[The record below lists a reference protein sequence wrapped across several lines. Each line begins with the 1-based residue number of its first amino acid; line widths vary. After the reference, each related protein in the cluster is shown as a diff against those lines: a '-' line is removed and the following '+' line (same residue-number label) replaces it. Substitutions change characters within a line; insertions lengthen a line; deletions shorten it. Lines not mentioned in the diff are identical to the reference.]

1 LYISQH
7 LSLNLAKNQA
17 EESLRN
23 RTFGHKYIRKSLIL
37 KELMPSLNIPS
48 LLETTPLAHKKSK
61 AKKEVMESL
70 QT

>member
-1 LYISQH
+1 MLG
-7 LSLNLAKNQA
+7 A
-17 EESLRN
+17 EESQRTE
-23 RTFGHKYIRKSLIL
+23 TFGHKYIRKNLIL

-48 LLETTPLAHKKSK
+48 LLETTPLAYKKSK